1 MSIIKYTVPRIT
13 ELNYGIE
20 ICHDRLTRF
29 VDQISDSIGGIAA
42 GIDGVSDYDFD
53 LSRFHNEASLG

>member
-1 MSIIKYTVPRIT
+1 MSIIKYTVPRIRIT
-13 ELNYGIE
+13 GIE

-42 GIDGVSDYDFD
+42 GIDGVSDYDLD